1 VTSYISFQIYLI
13 GSLFGAC
20 ELLLALC
27 RRNPEHA
34 GVMMILVLCCG
45 IGLSCSLPGF
55 LREFA
60 GMYEIAWS
68 G

>member
-13 GSLFGAC
+13 GSLFSLIAAARAILRRDHDQFGAMAV
-20 ELLLALC
+20 LF
-27 RRNPEHA
+27 
-34 GVMMILVLCCG
+34 LCCG
-45 IGLSCSLPGF
+45 IGLSCNLPGF

-60 GMYEIAWS
+60 GMYGIVLS